1 MLFTSICPIIQSVI
15 SKPEISKERG
25 ASEPS
30 TSVWTTWSALTQVQ
44 VCYYYCMPVNHNR
57 WILQYVLHIS
67 CNIQDENLHKQRCV
81 FLPLIDNIWK
91 TKRLRAHYTT
101 AADFCFPFVLFRD
114 SWHSAIFVY
123 TALALFIVGKAERLT
138 DIKWSLCLSDSNTN
152 WTPACTF
159 LSEVDFNTGFYFSWL
174 ITNSNRSV

>member
-15 SKPEISKERG
+15 SEPEISRERG

-30 TSVWTTWSALTQVQ
+30 TSVRTTWSTLTQVQ
-44 VCYYYCMPVNHNR
+44 VCYHYCMPMSHNQ

-67 CNIQDENLHKQRCV
+67 CNIQDEQSCV
-81 FLPLIDNIWK
+81 FLPLIDNIWNA
-91 TKRLRAHYTT
+91 KRLRTYYTT

-123 TALALFIVGKAERLT
+123 TVLAWFTVGKAERLT
-138 DIKWSLCLSDSNTN
+138 NIKWSLCLSDSNTN
-152 WTPACTF
+152 WMPAGTF
-159 LSEVDFNTGFYFSWL
+159 LSEVDCNTGFYFSWL
-174 ITNSNRSV
+174 ITNSNRFV